1 MQPDY
6 HPRLRV
12 VLPAP
17 FVMPD
22 NGNYLASYLASGDED
37 ILGMKDPPTS
47 VLSPAQFVRL
57 WESNLL

>member
-1 MQPDY
+1 
-6 HPRLRV
+6 
-12 VLPAP
+12 
-17 FVMPD
+17 MPD

-47 VLSPAQFVRL
+47 VLTPAQFVRL